1 MRYHRTFLGI
11 GLALG
16 ALGLTQLALPG
27 SAAAQQSAAAPL
39 TRAQLDELRA
49 RLARHMRQEQGRLNA
64 LQRQVDVATLFY
76 RLSDVAHVDQVRFF
90 GPPEEEGEEP
100 RGITAFVFVPKRTDG
115 AERGS
120 LVVWQRGADELE
132 IESWSD
138 VPELRELV
146 GRGVTVIAPAY
157 RGAPEERLEA
167 VPEYALARYPFL
179 DPGSV
184 SWREAS

>member
-39 TRAQLDELRA
+39 TRAQLDELRT
-49 RLARHMRQEQGRLNA
+49 RLNRLMRQEQGLLNA
-64 LQRQVDVATLFY
+64 LQRQVE
-76 RLSDVAHVDQVRFF
+76 VRFF

>member
-1 MRYHRTFLGI
+1 MRTHRTFLGI

-76 RLSDVAHVDQVRFF
+76 RLGDVAHVDQVRFF
-90 GPPEEEGEEP
+90 GPPEEEGGEP
-100 RGITAFVFVPKRTDG
+100 RDITALVFVPKRADG

-132 IESWSD
+132 IENWAD
-138 VPELRELV
+138 VPELRELM

-157 RGAPEERLEA
+157 RGAPEERLDA
-167 VPEYALARYPFL
+167 VMEYALARYPFL